1 MAEERKETVILD
13 FEVDLEGSIES
24 INSLTK
30 ANKALREERKNLN
43 LLTAEGRKR
52 TAEINTQIDKNTEKI
67 KTNVSALE
75 KQKINIGN
83 YKSALDG
90 VHPALGKLGGALEG
104 GAKGFMSM
112 TRASLAFI
120 ATPIGAVLAAI
131 VVVFGLLKAALSQND
146 ALMDKFENVTNA
158 VSVAIEIAGARL
170 GKLGEA
176 FIAFASFDFK
186 KGIELTGEAFGG
198 LADEIGRAVTQQQLF
213 LDASRQLEDSQ
224 RSLRIEVARQQ
235 NVITGLIKE
244 SKNRNLSLD
253 EQSAKLIQASK
264 LEANLQ
270 RTREDI
276 AFRDLVITSRRLRA
290 DKEFQQQS
298 NETFEKYINRLLESS
313 KLAPEELDKIAD
325 KVVALEEARNSGLV
339 LQQKIENDLAAI
351 QDKRTDAINKQSDAL
366 KKHNEE
372 LFKQSELERA
382 ARIARLE
389 KDLAGDP
396 NKNVLVDQARIT
408 SEAIDSFDKRL
419 SKDLIKR
426 NKDTQD
432 QILKD
437 KKKALEIEQMI
448 EDQKFQAAADVA
460 GGIAGL
466 LDQQGEAYKLAASSQ
481 VIISTYASAQKAYEA
496 AFLPIP
502 TVASPGLGVA
512 FAAAAVLKGL
522 ANLAAINGVQFAEG
536 GWTGPGHKMKPAGV
550 VHADEYVTPKWLVH
564 DQRAQPHL
572 MALEGMRRRGYA
584 DGGLVSNG
592 ITQPINQQFELRNI
606 FKNLPPI
613 EVGVKEISKVQNRVR
628 VKEKISKR

>member
-1 MAEERKETVILD
+1 MAEERKESIILD

-43 LLTAEGRKR
+43 LLTKEGRQR

-112 TRASLAFI
+112 ARASLAFI
-120 ATPIGAVLAAI
+120 ATPIGAVLAAL
-131 VVVFGLLKAALSQND
+131 VAVFGLLKSALSQND

-158 VSVAIEIAGARL
+158 VGVVLEIVVTRV

-176 FIAFASFDFK
+176 LIAFASGDFDK
-186 KGIELTGEAFGG
+186 AIDLTGEAFGG

-213 LDASRQLEDSQ
+213 LDASRNLEDSQ
-224 RSLRIEVARQQ
+224 RNLRIEIARQQ
-235 NVITGLIKE
+235 NVITKLIKE

-270 RTREDI
+270 KAREDV
-276 AFRDLVITSRRLRA
+276 AFRDLVITARRLKA

-298 NETFEKYINRLLESS
+298 SENFEQYLKRLLDSE
-313 KLAPEELDKIAD
+313 KLNKEEKDAIAEKI
-325 KVVALEEARNSGLV
+325 VALEEARNSGLV

-351 QDKRTDAINKQSDAL
+351 EDKRTEAIKKQTEALAEQAAQEAANKRLANKFEAKQFDPTTNPEIDQEKTNAEVILNIKKRLAKDIERINK
-366 KKHNEE
+366 E
-372 LFKQSELERA
+372 
-382 ARIARLE
+382 
-389 KDLAGDP
+389 
-396 NKNVLVDQARIT
+396 
-408 SEAIDSFDKRL
+408 
-419 SKDLIKR
+419 
-426 NKDTQD
+426 TQD
-432 QILKD
+432 QIVKD
-437 KKKALEIEQMI
+437 KQR
-448 EDQKFQAAADVA
+448 AADLEKQIEFA
-460 GGIAGL
+460 
-466 LDQQGEAYKLAASSQ
+466 KLAFTADVLGSIGSLMEQ
-481 VIISTYASAQKAYEA
+481 DSAEGKVIASAQALINTYLA
-496 AFLPIP
+496 ATAALASGSEINPIFGIL
-502 TVASPGLGVA
+502 S
-512 FAAAAVLKGL
+512 AAAAVAAGL
-522 ANLAAINGVQFAEG
+522 ASVAKINEVQFAEG
-536 GWTGPGHKMKPAGV
+536 GWTGPGGKWDARGT

-592 ITQPINQQFELRNI
+592 ITQPINQQFELSNI
-606 FKNLPPI
+606 FKNMPPSVV
-613 EVGVKEISKVQNRVR
+613 EVVEIRKGMKKVE
-628 VKEKISKR
+628 VKEKLSKR